1 MLIAAGYPGGV
12 SKTRG
17 EIGMAQKQMRTQEA
31 EMNHGAAPSRKTE
44 KNHEAAPSRKA
55 EMDQKVSLHRKAVTN
70 EEPSLNPDQLAE
82 LAEKQAEEETVCC
95 GSGRHKKRTPEE
107 QRALLIRLK
116 KIEGQIRGLEKM
128 VENNAYCPDILI
140 QSSAAASALNSFNKT
155 LLGCHIRG
163 CVAED
168 IRNGRDET
176 IDELCN
182 VLQKLM
188 K

>member
-1 MLIAAGYPGGV
+1 
-12 SKTRG
+12 
-17 EIGMAQKQMRTQEA
+17 MAQKQTRIQKAVINQEA
-31 EMNHGAAPSRKTE
+31 TPNQ
-44 KNHEAAPSRKA
+44 EAAPNRETA
-55 EMDQKVSLHRKAVTN
+55 LDQDADI
-70 EEPSLNPDQLAE
+70 NPDQLAE

-176 IDELCN
+176 VDELCN

>member
-1 MLIAAGYPGGV
+1 MEQK
-12 SKTRG
+12 KTR
-17 EIGMAQKQMRTQEA
+17 IQEA
-31 EMNHGAAPSRKTE
+31 AI
-44 KNHEAAPSRKA
+44 NHEAAPNREA
-55 EMDQKVSLHRKAVTN
+55 AMNQEAD
-70 EEPSLNPDQLAE
+70 LNPDQLAE

-107 QRALLIRLK
+107 
-116 KIEGQIRGLEKM
+116 GLEKM

-176 IDELCN
+176 VDELCN

>member
-1 MLIAAGYPGGV
+1 
-12 SKTRG
+12 
-17 EIGMAQKQMRTQEA
+17 MAQKQTRIQKAVINQEA
-31 EMNHGAAPSRKTE
+31 TPNQ
-44 KNHEAAPSRKA
+44 EAAPNRETA
-55 EMDQKVSLHRKAVTN
+55 LDQDADI
-70 EEPSLNPDQLAE
+70 NPDQLAE

-168 IRNGRDET
+168 IRNGRHET

>member
-1 MLIAAGYPGGV
+1 M
-12 SKTRG
+12 K
-17 EIGMAQKQMRTQEA
+17 MAQKQTRIQKAVINQEA
-31 EMNHGAAPSRKTE
+31 TPNQ
-44 KNHEAAPSRKA
+44 EAAPNRETA
-55 EMDQKVSLHRKAVTN
+55 LDQDADI
-70 EEPSLNPDQLAE
+70 NPDQLAE

>member
-1 MLIAAGYPGGV
+1 
-12 SKTRG
+12 
-17 EIGMAQKQMRTQEA
+17 MAQKQTRIQKAVINQEA
-31 EMNHGAAPSRKTE
+31 TPNQ
-44 KNHEAAPSRKA
+44 EAAPNRETA
-55 EMDQKVSLHRKAVTN
+55 LDQDADI
-70 EEPSLNPDQLAE
+70 NPDQLAE

-163 CVAED
+163 GVAED

>member
-1 MLIAAGYPGGV
+1 M
-12 SKTRG
+12 
-17 EIGMAQKQMRTQEA
+17 EMAQKQTRTQEVEMPRGANRNREA
-31 EMNHGAAPSRKTE
+31 EITQE
-44 KNHEAAPSRKA
+44 
-55 EMDQKVSLHRKAVTN
+55 V
-70 EEPSLNPDQLAE
+70 E

-140 QSSAAASALNSFNKT
+140 QSSAAASALNSFNKI

-168 IRNGRDET
+168 IRDGRDET

>member
-1 MLIAAGYPGGV
+1 MVDINPMGVYYTDCNRIPGWGIKSV
-12 SKTRG
+12 RG
-17 EIGMAQKQMRTQEA
+17 HRYG
-31 EMNHGAAPSRKTE
+31 TE
-44 KNHEAAPSRKA
+44 KDENSGSSDQSRSGA
-55 EMDQKVSLHRKAVTN
+55 EPGSGD
-70 EEPSLNPDQLAE
+70 ELNPDQLAE

-176 IDELCN
+176 VDELCN

>member
-1 MLIAAGYPGGV
+1 
-12 SKTRG
+12 
-17 EIGMAQKQMRTQEA
+17 MAQKQTRIQKAVINQEA
-31 EMNHGAAPSRKTE
+31 TPNQ
-44 KNHEAAPSRKA
+44 EAAPNRETA
-55 EMDQKVSLHRKAVTN
+55 LDQDADI
-70 EEPSLNPDQLAE
+70 NPDQLAE

-95 GSGRHKKRTPEE
+95 GSGRHKKRPPEE

>member
-1 MLIAAGYPGGV
+1 
-12 SKTRG
+12 
-17 EIGMAQKQMRTQEA
+17 MAQKQTRIQKAVINQEA
-31 EMNHGAAPSRKTE
+31 TPNQ
-44 KNHEAAPSRKA
+44 EAAPNRETA
-55 EMDQKVSLHRKAVTN
+55 LDQDADI
-70 EEPSLNPDQLAE
+70 NPDQLAE

-140 QSSAAASALNSFNKT
+140 QSSAAASALNSFNKAI
-155 LLGCHIRG
+155 LAGHIRS

>member
-31 EMNHGAAPSRKTE
+31 
-44 KNHEAAPSRKA
+44 
-55 EMDQKVSLHRKAVTN
+55 D
-70 EEPSLNPDQLAE
+70 LNPDQLAE

-107 QRALLIRLK
+107 QRALLVRLK

-176 IDELCN
+176 VDELCN

>member
-1 MLIAAGYPGGV
+1 MEQK
-12 SKTRG
+12 KTR
-17 EIGMAQKQMRTQEA
+17 IQEA
-31 EMNHGAAPSRKTE
+31 AI
-44 KNHEAAPSRKA
+44 NHEAAPNREA
-55 EMDQKVSLHRKAVTN
+55 AMNQEAD
-70 EEPSLNPDQLAE
+70 LNPDQLAE

-176 IDELCN
+176 VDELCN

>member
-31 EMNHGAAPSRKTE
+31 EM
-44 KNHEAAPSRKA
+44 NHEAAPSRKA

-107 QRALLIRLK
+107 RFWSVSR
-116 KIEGQIRGLEKM
+116 R
-128 VENNAYCPDILI
+128 
-140 QSSAAASALNSFNKT
+140 
-155 LLGCHIRG
+155 
-163 CVAED
+163 
-168 IRNGRDET
+168 
-176 IDELCN
+176 
-182 VLQKLM
+182 
-188 K
+188 